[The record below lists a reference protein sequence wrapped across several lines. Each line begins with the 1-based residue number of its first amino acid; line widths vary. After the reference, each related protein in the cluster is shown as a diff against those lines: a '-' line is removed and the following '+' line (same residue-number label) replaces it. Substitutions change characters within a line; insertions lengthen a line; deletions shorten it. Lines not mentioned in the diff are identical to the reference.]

1 MRKSN
6 IAFDNLRM
14 AMEERNILLKDIAE
28 SCGYNRDTLARKLSK
43 KTPINLDEAFEIQR
57 TMFPD
62 LDVLYLFDGVS
73 NAPDP
78 LTEEESG

>member
-6 IAFDNLRM
+6 IAFDNLR
-14 AMEERNILLKDIAE
+14 AVMEDRNVLLKDIAA

-43 KTPINLDEAFEIQR
+43 KSAIKLDEAFNIQR

-62 LDVLYLFDGVS
+62 LDVFFLFDGTP
-73 NAPDP
+73 ADADRA
-78 LTEEESG
+78 ERG

>member
-6 IAFDNLRM
+6 IAFTNLR
-14 AMEERNILLKDIAE
+14 AEMEKRNILLKDIAA

-43 KTPINLDEAFEIQR
+43 KSAINLDEAFNIQR

-62 LDVLYLFDGVS
+62 LDVFFLFDGTP
-73 NAPDP
+73 ADADRA
-78 LTEEESG
+78 EGG

>member
-6 IAFDNLRM
+6 IAFTNLR
-14 AMEERNILLKDIAE
+14 AEMEKRNILLKDIAA

-43 KTPINLDEAFEIQR
+43 KSAINLDEAFNIQR

-62 LDVLYLFDGVS
+62 LDVFF
-73 NAPDP
+73 PF
-78 LTEEESG
+78 

>member
-6 IAFDNLRM
+6 IAFDNLR
-14 AMEERNILLKDIAE
+14 AVMEERNVLLKDIAA

-43 KTPINLDEAFEIQR
+43 KSAIKLDEAFNIQR

-62 LDVLYLFDGVS
+62 LDVFYLFDGTP
-73 NAPDP
+73 ADADRA
-78 LTEEESG
+78 ERG

>member
-6 IAFDNLRM
+6 IAFTNLR
-14 AMEERNILLKDIAE
+14 AEMEKRNILLKDIAA

-43 KTPINLDEAFEIQR
+43 KSAINLDEAFNIQR

-62 LDVLYLFDGVS
+62 LDVFFLFDGTP
-73 NAPDP
+73 ADADQQYFQ
-78 LTEEESG
+78 